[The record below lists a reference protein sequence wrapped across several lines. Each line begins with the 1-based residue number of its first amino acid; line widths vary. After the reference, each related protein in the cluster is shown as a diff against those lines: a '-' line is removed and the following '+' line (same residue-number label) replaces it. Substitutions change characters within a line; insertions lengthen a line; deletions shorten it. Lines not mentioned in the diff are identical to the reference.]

1 MYRVFNILV
10 FLIPFLASGQDPHM
24 RTPESVEEI
33 LRKSN
38 PEEFQA
44 RQNHE
49 RYLVIEKI
57 GSTKRTKIYIDQQ
70 ISFGTNLE
78 QEFMGVLTRLT
89 DSTMTVTYFDNTS
102 NRYEVRMFPIN
113 EITFLHKR
121 ILEKGLNYRFSPV
134 FLLPLVLEWAYF
146 KNKPWENLKT
156 LYYMAGIEAGRILL
170 SNKKKIFN
178 KYKFNEKRRLRVFQY

>member
-1 MYRVFNILV
+1 MNRILYILIC
-10 FLIPFLASGQDPHM
+10 LIPLFANGQEPHM

-38 PEEFQA
+38 PDEFQA

-49 RYLVIEKI
+49 KYLVIEKI
-57 GSTKRTKIYIDQQ
+57 GSSKRTKIYIDQQ
-70 ISFGTNLE
+70 ISFGTNMD
-78 QEFMGVLTRLT
+78 QEFIGILTRLS

-102 NRYEVRMFPIN
+102 NRYEVRLFPIK

-121 ILEKGLNYRFSPV
+121 ILEKGFNYRFSPV
-134 FLLPLVLEWAYF
+134 FLLPLVLEWVYF
-146 KNKPWENLKT
+146 KNKPWENLNT
-156 LYYMAGIEAGRILL
+156 LYYMAGIEGGRILL
-170 SNKKKIFN
+170 ANRKKFFN